1 MNSKA
6 TVEQTMDS
14 GQLKK
19 GIRKRARQ
27 LVVQTLVI
35 GAIFFL
41 SAGTFRWPGAW
52 AYLAVYVI
60 GIAINAVILLR
71 VNPEVIAERAEV
83 RGETKGW
90 DRVVTSVTLLF
101 VLAEFSPLFAK
112 GGPLHPSSIES
123 LPATPETRFAREVEA
138 RDLGERNLAI
148 PLPRVQ

>member
-6 TVEQTMDS
+6 TVKQTMDS

-19 GIRKRARQ
+19 GMRKRARQ
-27 LVVQTLVI
+27 LIVQTLVI

-60 GIAINAVILLR
+60 GIAISAIILLR

-83 RGETKGW
+83 RDETKGW
-90 DRVVTSVTLLF
+90 DRVVTSMILVFIVALF
-101 VLAEFSPLFAK
+101 VVAGLDLRFGWEASVPAWLLLAA
-112 GGPLHPSSIES
+112 
-123 LPATPETRFAREVEA
+123 
-138 RDLGERNLAI
+138 
-148 PLPRVQ
+148 